1 MVIEEELKS
10 GQLKNSYLL
19 FGEENYLKIYYKNR
33 LKSAI
38 IGEDDVN
45 FSYFEGKGIDVD
57 EVIAI
62 AETLPFFAEKRCVI
76 VENSEWFLNGNEKM
90 GGYIENLP
98 ETTCLIFIEGEKID
112 KRKKL
117 YKKLSLF
124 GTICECKRMEPRKL
138 RDWTR
143 ALMGRMGKNIRAA
156 DLDLFLSYVGNDL
169 QHITTEVEKL
179 VAYIGEAQVIERSD
193 IEDIT
198 TVGVENKIFDMLSA
212 IVQKKIGVA
221 MHYYEDLLILREPPM
236 RILSLLSKQ
245 FNQLLQVRQMQGMD
259 KYSIGNA
266 MNLQPYIAE
275 KLMRQASA
283 FSKEELQR
291 ILNGCLDM
299 EMRVKTGLM
308 PEQIAVELLIMSKE
322 QIKG

>member
-1 MVIEEELKS
+1 MIEEELKS
-10 GQLKNSYLL
+10 GQLKSSYLL

-117 YKKLSLF
+117 YKKLSLL

-143 ALMGRMGKNIRAA
+143 ALMGRMGKNIRAT

-245 FNQLLQVRQMQGMD
+245 FNQLLQV
-259 KYSIGNA
+259 
-266 MNLQPYIAE
+266 
-275 KLMRQASA
+275 
-283 FSKEELQR
+283 
-291 ILNGCLDM
+291 
-299 EMRVKTGLM
+299 
-308 PEQIAVELLIMSKE
+308 
-322 QIKG
+322 